1 MCALVKTGAHVM
13 KVVALAD
20 PSMNTHLKPG
30 CHCVSVRGLL
40 SAVAERLAAST
51 LTVHVGALPHDEE
64 SRCKQAREGS
74 AAQTSSPLPSSSAFW
89 PSLR

>member
-20 PSMNTHLKPG
+20 PSMNTHLKPR

-51 LTVHVGALPHDEE
+51 LTVDVGALPHDEQSAWAE
-64 SRCKQAREGS
+64 ADGPRRARTHS
-74 AAQTSSPLPSSSAFW
+74 V
-89 PSLR
+89 